1 MSLMLSLILVHIK
14 SSSDD
19 HLQCV
24 INVNSIEREK
34 STIENLKSVH
44 NTRTYDCGSS
54 LRIFP
59 QSSSRLIHIDA
70 SIK

>member
-1 MSLMLSLILVHIK
+1 MSLMLPLILVHIK
-14 SSSDD
+14 RSSDE

-24 INVNSIEREK
+24 INVNSIDPMVW

-44 NTRTYDCGSS
+44 NTFDCRSS
-54 LRIFP
+54 LRIFS
-59 QSSSRLIHIDA
+59 QSSSRLIHVDA